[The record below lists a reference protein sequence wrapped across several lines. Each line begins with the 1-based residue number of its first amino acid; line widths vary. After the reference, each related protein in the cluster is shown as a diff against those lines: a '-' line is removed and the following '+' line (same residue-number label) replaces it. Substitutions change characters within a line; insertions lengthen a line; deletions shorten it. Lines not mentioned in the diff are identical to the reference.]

1 MLEKTKSI
9 TLSKKLEMAGG
20 VMVYESLDLKEPV
33 LAQVEQFYECQRN
46 KNSMA
51 AMKLLI
57 SLVSTVPESA
67 LGNMSFTDYRECED
81 YLLGFLTYKT
91 SMGGNS

>member
-1 MLEKTKSI
+1 MLEKSKTIK
-9 TLSKKLEMAGG
+9 LSKKLELANGT
-20 VMVYESLDLKEPV
+20 VVYESLDLKEPV
-33 LAQVEQFYECQRN
+33 LVQVEQFYECQRN

-67 LGNMSFTDYRECED
+67 LGNMDFTDYKECED

-91 SMGGNS
+91 SNGGNS

>member
-1 MLEKTKSI
+1 MLEKTKNI

-57 SLVSTVPESA
+57 ALVSSVPETV
-67 LGNMSFTDYRECED
+67 LGNMDFTDYKKCED
-81 YLLGFLTYKT
+81 YLMSFLTYVP

>member
-57 SLVSTVPESA
+57 ALVSSVSENV
-67 LGNMSFTDYRECED
+67 LGNMDFTDYKKCED
-81 YLLGFLTYKT
+81 YLMGFLTYDPSK
-91 SMGGNS
+91 GGNS